1 MTIKDKA
8 AELRR
13 RAEEQLLRNPVT
25 ASKDDPESLRLLHE
39 LQVHQIEL
47 EMQNQFLLDT
57 QAELENALARY
68 TDLYEFA
75 PVGYVTLDSA
85 GRIEELNLTAATLL
99 GAERM
104 TLWQSRFA
112 MLVSREDADAWHR
125 FLVSME
131 DDGGETRRTVEL
143 SLLRRD
149 GQAFPAQLDCVRIIA
164 GSTEPRL
171 RVAVTDITARRQ
183 AETDRHAAEHREYL
197 RQLAVEATLA
207 EARERQAIAMDL
219 HDGLGQV
226 LHVARIKLDA
236 LTKGLSTDSAS
247 RASAHDLDGLIADAS
262 REVRAMVSKLSPPAL
277 LDLGLLPALSWL
289 VEEMQRVYGLKVTVE
304 DDGAPKPLTQAQ
316 TAVLFRA
323 VRELL
328 INVSK
333 HARVDTARVVVRARD
348 GHLFL
353 SVEDKGIGLTNW
365 RAAIMAGKGF
375 GLSGVHER
383 IIFFKGAMGVQT
395 EPGGGTTVILE
406 MPFSSL
412 PETMP

>member
-8 AELRR
+8 AELRQ

-25 ASKDDPESLRLLHE
+25 ASKDAPESLRLLHE
-39 LQVHQIEL
+39 MQVHQIEL
-47 EMQNQFLLDT
+47 EIQNQSLLDT

-85 GRIEELNLTAATLL
+85 GRIEEINLTAATLL

-104 TLWQSRFA
+104 TLWQSRFT

-125 FLVSME
+125 FLVSMQ

-143 SLLRRD
+143 SLLRHD
-149 GQAFPAQLDCVRIIA
+149 GRTFPAQLDCVRIIT
-164 GSTEPRL
+164 GSTAPRL

-183 AETDRHAAEHREYL
+183 AETDRHAAVHREYL
-197 RQLAVEATLA
+197 RRLAVEATLA

-236 LTKGLSTDSAS
+236 LTKGLSPDSAS
-247 RASAHDLDGLIADAS
+247 RALAHDLDGLIADAS
-262 REVRAMVSKLSPPAL
+262 REIRAMVSKLSPPAL
-277 LDLGLLPALSWL
+277 LDLGLLPAMSWL
-289 VEEMQRVYGLKVTVE
+289 VEEMQRGYGLTVTVE
-304 DDGAPKPLTQAQ
+304 DDGAPKPLTPAQ

-333 HARVDTARVVVRARD
+333 HARVDTARVVARARD
-348 GHLFL
+348 GRLFL
-353 SVEDKGIGLTNW
+353 SVEDMGIGLTNW

-375 GLSGVHER
+375 GLYGVHER
-383 IIFFKGAMGVQT
+383 IIFFKGAMGIQT

-406 MPFSSL
+406 MPFAS
-412 PETMP
+412 PETTP